1 MCYFADGII
10 MPKSDKWGGKREG
23 AGRPR
28 VNDPCKNRGIQF
40 NDYEWSIIR
49 NHAQAEGASVRE
61 YLWGL
66 VEKSRNK

>member
-1 MCYFADGII
+1 MTESE
-10 MPKSDKWGGKREG
+10 KRGGKREG

-49 NHAQAEGASVRE
+49 NQAQAKGMSVRKYIWE
-61 YLWGL
+61 L
-66 VEKSRNK
+66 VENHNTNRK